1 MSLKEMCLQLPLEAR
16 TELCKFLQESIMDEK
31 RTGYPMGRPAIL
43 KKIMAEIMMVP
54 ELPLKSRKTQ
64 YTWARNMIAYQ
75 LSMEGMTD
83 AAIGIS
89 LEKDR
94 SSVYY
99 MRHRVDEALANQW
112 QYQDVIYI
120 WKQFKEKIDHDILE
134 RTTENLISL
143 GGEFPDCCQGEMG
156 EESGE
161 DCPPGDL

>member
-43 KKIMAEIMMVP
+43 KQMMAEIMMVP

-83 AAIGIS
+83 AAIGIF
-89 LEKDR
+89 LDKDR

-112 QYQDVIYI
+112 Q
-120 WKQFKEKIDHDILE
+120 
-134 RTTENLISL
+134 
-143 GGEFPDCCQGEMG
+143 
-156 EESGE
+156 
-161 DCPPGDL
+161 